1 MTRRFLL
8 PALCAAALTAPLA
21 AQAPRT
27 VLVGLPVS
35 DSLTSRDPVR
45 RTGGAP
51 YHTWLLQ
58 GRRGD
63 RLTVDLVSA
72 DIDAYFL
79 VRGPDG
85 FTLGS
90 DDDSGGELNARL
102 HLILAREGTY
112 RIIATAMGDSARGR
126 YTLTVSRWETPPAA
140 APGRSAA
147 IALGET
153 RTGVLEPGDDLSS
166 DGPYQDRWTF
176 DGRPGAR
183 LRIELLSDDV
193 DPYLTVLGPDGAHI
207 GSNDDGRFGH
217 RHSLVSFRASVAGR
231 YTILASSFRDELRV
245 GAYRLSLL
253 EDTGGADVPERPV
266 LRPPASPQAV
276 QGSALRITVLYDNT
290 VAEDRFLAGW
300 GFAALIEY
308 RGHTLLMDG
317 GLNPYI
323 LRRNMDSLGIAPSR
337 IEAIVLSHAHGDHSY
352 GLRALVDRRVRP
364 RLYLLGAFPK
374 ADTDRDRLGDK
385 FTLEEAAPGQELIP
399 GVFTTG
405 EMTAGQGFYGR
416 TPEQSLVITTDSG
429 LVIITGCAHPGV
441 VFIVRRATEMFGG
454 PVRLVM
460 GGFHLVDKSAAEIG
474 QVVTD
479 FRTLGVRR
487 VGATHCTGAPAI
499 AQFAE
504 AYGGDY
510 VRLGAGRVLVM
521 N

>member
-1 MTRRFLL
+1 MTRRFFL
-8 PALCAAALTAPLA
+8 PALCALALAVPLA
-21 AQAPRT
+21 AQVPR
-27 VLVGLPVS
+27 VLTVGLPVS
-35 DSLTSRDPVR
+35 DSLTFRDPVR

-72 DIDAYFL
+72 DVDAYL
-79 VRGPDG
+79 IVRGPDG
-85 FTLGS
+85 FALGS

-126 YTLTVSRWETPPAA
+126 YTLTVSRWETPSAA

-183 LRIELLSDDV
+183 LRVELRSDDV
-193 DPYLTVLGPDGAHI
+193 DPYLTVLGPDGARI

-217 RHSLVSFRASVAGR
+217 RNSLVLFRTPVAGS

-253 EDTGGADVPERPV
+253 EDTGGVAVPERPV

-276 QGSALRITVLYDNT
+276 QGGALRITVLYDNIAANT
-290 VAEDRFLAGW
+290 RFQAAN

-317 GLNPYI
+317 GFNPYI

-352 GLRALVDRRVRP
+352 GLQALVDRHVRP
-364 RLYLLGAFPK
+364 LLYLLGAFPK

-385 FTLEEAAPGQELIP
+385 FALEEAAPGQELIP

-405 EMTAGQGFYGR
+405 EMMAGQGFYGH
-416 TPEQSLVITTDSG
+416 TPEQSLVIPTDSG
-429 LVIITGCAHPGV
+429 LVVITGCAHPGV
-441 VFIVRRATEMFGG
+441 VSIVRRATEMFGG

-474 QVVTD
+474 QIVSE
-479 FRTLGVRR
+479 FRALGVRR

-504 AYGGDY
+504 AYGSEY